1 MALLNIDKTLNMKNS
16 NLKFPCLIAALYF
29 GVNVG
34 AQETRKDTA
43 IKEQLI
49 EEVVMIGYGTRKK
62 VDNTTSISSINAEEL
77 SKTKVLNAT
86 QAIQG
91 KAAGVTVIASD
102 LPGSTPSVI
111 IRGLGTALSGRN
123 PLYVVDGLFAD
134 NINNINSNDI
144 LTYDVLKDAS
154 ALAIYGNRAANGVII
169 ITTKSG
175 KGKKISVEYDG
186 LAGVRM
192 PLKKVKMAGSNL
204 FSFYTNTALQMT
216 KFSQDQPVNTD
227 WFKEITRTGTFNQH
241 NLSLSGASE
250 NAKYFLSLGNY
261 DEKAILQGTD
271 YNRSTIRTNN
281 EFKVSKGIV
290 LTQTLSVAFT
300 NVTPKPLSAFT
311 AAYKQ
316 SPLVPVYFPGG
327 QYGVS
332 FVGANGFA
340 SPTGSSF
347 NNVGNPV
354 AQLNLFNEKQK
365 SMQLQG
371 GLKLDLNLMK
381 DLKFTSQFSGEYYN
395 FKSYNYADLLSIW
408 LAADPTRKV
417 SDYKPTD
424 NVNTLFNEKKDYFN
438 WSLTNYLTYA
448 KKFGIHD
455 IEATI
460 GTEAA
465 VRDGENTISTTRKN
479 MVLNSNYWDLSG
491 TNYLDQLISLYSVNG
506 NKNTTNSYFARA
518 QYKLMN
524 RYLLTA
530 TIRRDGSSQFAEGN
544 KWGTFP
550 AFGAGWVVS
559 EESFLKDVSFLNM
572 LKLRGGWGR
581 LGNQNIP
588 SNYLPFASGDHY
600 NYAFNGNAI
609 SNGTTLDKIYD
620 PNLSWEITEE
630 SSAGLDFEMVNR
642 KLKGSV
648 DFYNRITKNIILAMI
663 PVSTSGI
670 SQNGYAHLGEVT
682 NKGFELMLSWDDKI
696 NENWGYNLSGNFSHN
711 KNNLSKLANENVNP
725 IKGGD
730 LANGQYTKYLSDI
743 AVGQPL
749 GSFWLWEVSGI
760 DTDGKFTYVDTNG
773 NGKTG
778 ADDLAD
784 RKFFGSYMPTST
796 YGVNLGV
803 TFKQLDLSVNG
814 YGTFGAKVYNGKKA
828 QRFDGEN
835 IEYNVATDFYS
846 STNTGSSNPAPFNAV
861 PLASNYYLES
871 GDFFRINNIALGYTL
886 SKPVDYLS
894 SLRVYV
900 SAVNPFITQ
909 KFTGFSP
916 ELNANGDPYGLTGV
930 ELDAYPTLRS
940 FVLGVNLKF

>member
-1 MALLNIDKTLNMKNS
+1 MKNS

-29 GVNVG
+29 GINVSG
-34 AQETRKDTA
+34 QEARKDTA
-43 IKEQLI
+43 IKEQQI

-62 VDNTTSISSINAEEL
+62 VDNTTAISSINAEEL
-77 SKTKVLNAT
+77 TKTKVLNAT

-175 KGKKISVEYDG
+175 KGKGISVEYDG
-186 LAGVRM
+186 LTGVRM

-204 FSFYTNTALQMT
+204 FSYYTNTALGTT
-216 KFSQDQPVNTD
+216 KFSQDQPINTD
-227 WFKEITRTGTFNQH
+227 WFEEITRTGTYNQH
-241 NLSLSGASE
+241 NLSLSGSSE

-261 DEKAILQGTD
+261 DEKSILNGSD
-271 YNRSTIRTNN
+271 YNRSTVRTNN
-281 EFKVSKGIV
+281 EFKVTKGIV

-300 NVTPKPLSAFT
+300 NVSPKPLSAFT

-316 SPLVPVYFPGG
+316 SPIVPVYFPSG

-332 FVGANGFA
+332 YVGANGFA

-354 AQLNLFNEKQK
+354 AQLNFFNEKQK

-381 DLKFTSQFSGEYYN
+381 NLKFTSQFSGEYYN

-408 LAADPTRKV
+408 LAADPTRIAAN
-417 SDYKPTD
+417 YKPTD
-424 NVNTLFNEKKDYFN
+424 NVNTLSNTKTDYFN

-448 KKFGIHD
+448 KKFGVHD

-465 VRDGENTISTTRKN
+465 VRDGENSLTMTRKN
-479 MVLNSNYWDLSG
+479 MVLNSNYWDLAG
-491 TNYLDQLISLYSVNG
+491 TNYLDQLISLNSVNG

-530 TIRRDGSSQFAEGN
+530 TIRRDGSSQFADGQ

-559 EESFLKDVSFLNM
+559 EESFLKDVSFLNL
-572 LKLRGGWGR
+572 LKLRGGWGK

-588 SNYLPFASGDHY
+588 TNYLPFASGDRY
-600 NYAFNGNAI
+600 NYAFGGNAI

-630 SSAGLDFEMVNR
+630 SSAGLDFEMANR
-642 KLKGSV
+642 RLKGSV
-648 DFYNRITKNIILAMI
+648 DLYNRVTKNIILAMV

-670 SQNGYAHLGEVT
+670 SQNGFAHLGEVT
-682 NKGFELMLSWDDKI
+682 NKGFEVMLSWDDKI
-696 NENWGYNLSGNFSHN
+696 NEDWSYNLSGNYSHN
-711 KNNLSKLANENVNP
+711 KNNLNKLSDENVSP
-725 IKGGD
+725 IRGGG
-730 LANGQYTKYLSDI
+730 LGNGQYTKLLNDI

-760 DTDGKFTYVDTNG
+760 DANGKFTYVDTNG

-778 ADDLAD
+778 ADDLND

-796 YGVNLGV
+796 YGVNVGLKYKHID
-803 TFKQLDLSVNG
+803 FSLNG
-814 YGTFGAKVYNGKKA
+814 YGTFGSKVYNGKKA
-828 QRFDGEN
+828 QRFSGEN
-835 IEYNVATDFYS
+835 VEYSLATDFYS
-846 STNTGSSNPAPFNAV
+846 STNTGSANPAPFNAV
-861 PLASNYYLES
+861 PIASNYYLES

-886 SKPVDYLS
+886 LKPVDYLS
-894 SLRVYV
+894 SLRIYV

-909 KFTGFSP
+909 KFSGFSP
-916 ELNANGDPYGLTGV
+916 ELNGNGDPYGLTGI

-940 FVLGVNLKF
+940 FVLGLNLKF

>member
-1 MALLNIDKTLNMKNS
+1 MKNS

-327 QYGVS
+327 KYGVS

-408 LAADPTRKV
+408 LAADPTRKA

-518 QYKLMN
+518 QYKLKN

-588 SNYLPFASGDHY
+588 TNYLPFASGDRY

-760 DTDGKFTYVDTNG
+760 DADGKFTYVDTNG

-871 GDFFRINNIALGYTL
+871 GDFFRINNVALGYTL

-916 ELNANGDPYGLTGV
+916 ELNANGDPYGLTGI

>member
-1 MALLNIDKTLNMKNS
+1 MKNS

-29 GVNVG
+29 GINVSG
-34 AQETRKDTA
+34 QEARKDTA
-43 IKEQLI
+43 IKEQQI

-62 VDNTTSISSINAEEL
+62 VDNTTAISSINAEEL
-77 SKTKVLNAT
+77 TKTKVLNAT

-175 KGKKISVEYDG
+175 KGKGISVEYDG
-186 LAGVRM
+186 LTGVRM

-204 FSFYTNTALQMT
+204 FSYYTNTALGTT
-216 KFSQDQPVNTD
+216 KFSQDQPINTD
-227 WFKEITRTGTFNQH
+227 WFEEITRTGTYNQH
-241 NLSLSGASE
+241 NLSLSGSSE

-261 DEKAILQGTD
+261 DEKSILNGSD
-271 YNRSTIRTNN
+271 YNRSTVRTNN
-281 EFKVSKGIV
+281 EFKVTKGIV

-300 NVTPKPLSAFT
+300 NVSPKPLSAFT

-316 SPLVPVYFPGG
+316 SPIVPVYFPSG

-332 FVGANGFA
+332 YVGANGFA

-354 AQLNLFNEKQK
+354 AQLNFFNEKQK

-381 DLKFTSQFSGEYYN
+381 NLKFTSQFSGEYYN

-408 LAADPTRKV
+408 LAADPTRIAAN
-417 SDYKPTD
+417 YKPTD
-424 NVNTLFNEKKDYFN
+424 NVNTLSNTKTDYFN

-448 KKFGIHD
+448 KKFGVHD
-455 IEATI
+455 VEATI

-465 VRDGENTISTTRKN
+465 VRDGENSLTMKRKN
-479 MVLNSNYWDLSG
+479 MVLNSNYWDLAG
-491 TNYLDQLISLYSVNG
+491 TNYLDQLISLNSVNG

-530 TIRRDGSSQFAEGN
+530 TIRRDGSSQFADGQ

-559 EESFLKDVSFLNM
+559 EESFLKDVSFLNL
-572 LKLRGGWGR
+572 LKLRGGWGK

-588 SNYLPFASGDHY
+588 TNYLPFASGDRY
-600 NYAFNGNAI
+600 NYAFGGNAI

-630 SSAGLDFEMVNR
+630 SSAGLDFEMANR
-642 KLKGSV
+642 RLKGSV
-648 DFYNRITKNIILAMI
+648 DLYNRVTKNIILAMV

-670 SQNGYAHLGEVT
+670 SQNGFAHLGEVT
-682 NKGFELMLSWDDKI
+682 NKGFEVMLSWDDKI
-696 NENWGYNLSGNFSHN
+696 NEDWSYNLSGNYSHN
-711 KNNLSKLANENVNP
+711 KNNLNKLSDENVSP
-725 IKGGD
+725 IRGGG
-730 LANGQYTKYLSDI
+730 LGNGQYTKLLNDI

-760 DTDGKFTYVDTNG
+760 DANGKFTYVDTNG
-773 NGKTG
+773 NGKMG
-778 ADDLAD
+778 ADDLND

-796 YGVNLGV
+796 YGVNVGL
-803 TFKQLDLSVNG
+803 KYKHIDLSLNG
-814 YGTFGAKVYNGKKA
+814 YGTFGSKVYNGKKA
-828 QRFDGEN
+828 QRFSGEN
-835 IEYNVATDFYS
+835 VEYSLATDFYS
-846 STNTGSSNPAPFNAV
+846 STNTGSANPAPFNAV
-861 PLASNYYLES
+861 PIASNYYLES

-886 SKPVDYLS
+886 LKPVDYLS
-894 SLRVYV
+894 SLRIYV

-909 KFTGFSP
+909 KFSGFSP
-916 ELNANGDPYGLTGV
+916 ELNGNGDPYGLTGI

-940 FVLGVNLKF
+940 FVLGLNLKF

>member
-1 MALLNIDKTLNMKNS
+1 MKNS

-29 GVNVG
+29 GINVSG
-34 AQETRKDTA
+34 QEARKDTA
-43 IKEQLI
+43 IKEQQI

-62 VDNTTSISSINAEEL
+62 VDNTTAISSINAEEL
-77 SKTKVLNAT
+77 TKTKVLNAT

-175 KGKKISVEYDG
+175 KGKGISVEYDG
-186 LAGVRM
+186 LTGVRM

-204 FSFYTNTALQMT
+204 FSYYTNTALGTT
-216 KFSQDQPVNTD
+216 KFSQDQPINTD
-227 WFKEITRTGTFNQH
+227 WFEEITRTGTYNQH
-241 NLSLSGASE
+241 NLSLSGSSE

-261 DEKAILQGTD
+261 DEKSILNGSD
-271 YNRSTIRTNN
+271 YNRSTVRTNN
-281 EFKVSKGIV
+281 EFKVTKGIV

-300 NVTPKPLSAFT
+300 NVSPKPLSAFT

-316 SPLVPVYFPGG
+316 SPIVPVYFPSG

-332 FVGANGFA
+332 YVGANGFA

-354 AQLNLFNEKQK
+354 AQLNFFNEKQK

-381 DLKFTSQFSGEYYN
+381 NLKFTSQFSGEYYN

-408 LAADPTRKV
+408 LATDPTRIAAN
-417 SDYKPTD
+417 YKPTD
-424 NVNTLFNEKKDYFN
+424 NVNTLSNTKTDYFN

-448 KKFGIHD
+448 KKFGVHD
-455 IEATI
+455 VEATI

-465 VRDGENTISTTRKN
+465 VRDGENSLTMKRKN
-479 MVLNSNYWDLSG
+479 MVLNSNYWDLAG
-491 TNYLDQLISLYSVNG
+491 TNYLDQLISLNSVNG

-530 TIRRDGSSQFAEGN
+530 TIRRDGSSQFADGQ

-559 EESFLKDVSFLNM
+559 EESFLKDVSFLNL
-572 LKLRGGWGR
+572 LKLRGGWGK

-588 SNYLPFASGDHY
+588 TNYLPFASGDRY
-600 NYAFNGNAI
+600 NYAFGGNAI

-630 SSAGLDFEMVNR
+630 SSAGLDFEMANR
-642 KLKGSV
+642 RLKGSV
-648 DFYNRITKNIILAMI
+648 DLYNRVTKNIILAMV

-670 SQNGYAHLGEVT
+670 SQNGFAHLGEVT
-682 NKGFELMLSWDDKI
+682 NKGFEVMLSWDDKI
-696 NENWGYNLSGNFSHN
+696 NEDWSYNLSGNYSHN
-711 KNNLSKLANENVNP
+711 KNNLNKLSDENVSP
-725 IKGGD
+725 IRGGG
-730 LANGQYTKYLSDI
+730 LGNGQYTAKFG
-743 AVGQPL
+743 V
-749 GSFWLWEVSGI
+749 I
-760 DTDGKFTYVDTNG
+760 DH
-773 NGKTG
+773 
-778 ADDLAD
+778 
-784 RKFFGSYMPTST
+784 
-796 YGVNLGV
+796 
-803 TFKQLDLSVNG
+803 LDSV
-814 YGTFGAKVYNGKKA
+814 
-828 QRFDGEN
+828 
-835 IEYNVATDFYS
+835 
-846 STNTGSSNPAPFNAV
+846 
-861 PLASNYYLES
+861 
-871 GDFFRINNIALGYTL
+871 
-886 SKPVDYLS
+886 
-894 SLRVYV
+894 
-900 SAVNPFITQ
+900 
-909 KFTGFSP
+909 
-916 ELNANGDPYGLTGV
+916 
-930 ELDAYPTLRS
+930 
-940 FVLGVNLKF
+940 